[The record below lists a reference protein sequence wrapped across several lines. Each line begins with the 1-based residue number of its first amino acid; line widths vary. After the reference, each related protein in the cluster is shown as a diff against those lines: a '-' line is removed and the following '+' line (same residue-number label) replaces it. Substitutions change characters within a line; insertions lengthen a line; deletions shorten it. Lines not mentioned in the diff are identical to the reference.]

1 MINPSDPAL
10 PWSGNLDAWQQM
22 FSAMGQLPA
31 NWGNMSA
38 SLDPQ
43 ELDRRIAELR
53 TVENWLKLN
62 LGMLQ
67 SSIHGLEV
75 QRATLAALRSF
86 GTVPNAGTPAPWWE
100 TPQTARKP
108 DTPAP
113 QAAPKPSPAPEPAA
127 APPSPKMDEGAGA
140 NQAAMSD
147 AAQAWWAGLTRQ
159 FEQLAQTAQAA
170 MPAPSPLAA
179 MPAKPAATG
188 RTRPPAA
195 SKPVTKAAAN
205 TQPAAGKTAGK
216 SSAKTTGGSARKTSP
231 RKTGA
236 SRSRNA

>member
-10 PWSGNLDAWQQM
+10 PWSGNLEAWQQM

-31 NWGNMSA
+31 NWGNLSA

-86 GTVPNAGTPAPWWE
+86 GTVPNAGAPAPWWE
-100 TPQTARKP
+100 TAQTARKTDSP
-108 DTPAP
+108 TPHTRP
-113 QAAPKPSPAPEPAA
+113 PAAQTAPEPAA
-127 APPSPKMDEGAGA
+127 APPSPPVSDAAAPGKA
-140 NQAAMSD
+140 QADLND
-147 AAQAWWAGLTRQ
+147 AAQAWWTGLTRQ
-159 FEQLAQTAQAA
+159 FEQLAQTAQAN

-179 MPAKPAATG
+179 MPAMPSKPAATG

-195 SKPVTKAAAN
+195 VKPAAPKPATKA
-205 TQPAAGKTAGK
+205 
-216 SSAKTTGGSARKTSP
+216 ARKTSTRTSA
-231 RKTGA
+231 RKQAGP
-236 SRSRNA
+236 RSRNA

>member
-10 PWSGNLDAWQQM
+10 PWSGNLEAWQQM

-31 NWGNMSA
+31 NWSKLSG

-86 GTVPNAGTPAPWWE
+86 GSVPNAGAASPWWE
-100 TPQTARKP
+100 SARAAREPDSTSAQEPPAARPTPQ
-108 DTPAP
+108 
-113 QAAPKPSPAPEPAA
+113 PAA
-127 APPSPKMDEGAGA
+127 APPSPPGSDATARG
-140 NQAAMSD
+140 QAQTALND
-147 AAQAWWAGLTRQ
+147 AAQAWWTGLTRQ
-159 FEQLAQTAQAA
+159 FEQLAQTAQANMA
-170 MPAPSPLAA
+170 APSPLAA
-179 MPAKPAATG
+179 MPAMPPKPAATG
-188 RTRPPAA
+188 RTRPPTPAKSASPGKKPAA
-195 SKPVTKAAAN
+195 KPARKAAARPSG
-205 TQPAAGKTAGK
+205 QKTA
-216 SSAKTTGGSARKTSP
+216 SP
-231 RKTGA
+231 
-236 SRSRNA
+236 RSRNA